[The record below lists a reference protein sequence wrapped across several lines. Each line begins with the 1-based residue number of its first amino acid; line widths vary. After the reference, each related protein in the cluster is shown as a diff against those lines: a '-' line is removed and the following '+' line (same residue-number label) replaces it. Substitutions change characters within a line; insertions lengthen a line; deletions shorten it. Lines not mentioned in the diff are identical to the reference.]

1 MNVVESKKTPKYL
14 SMQVLLLVAQKKL
27 IVITQTIIFF
37 VHGTTPVLAVLSL
50 MQFAMQ
56 HSLTE

>member
-1 MNVVESKKTPKYL
+1 
-14 SMQVLLLVAQKKL
+14 
-27 IVITQTIIFF
+27 

-56 HSLTE
+56 HSLTEWCQIGVRGNHVVS